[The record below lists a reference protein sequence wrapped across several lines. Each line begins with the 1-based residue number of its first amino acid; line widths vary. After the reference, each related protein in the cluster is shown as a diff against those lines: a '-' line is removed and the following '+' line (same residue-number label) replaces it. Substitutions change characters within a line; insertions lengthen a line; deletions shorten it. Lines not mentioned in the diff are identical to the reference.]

1 MRASDSSR
9 CSPSVSKANFVRTN
23 MASLPKPFRQAD
35 FSPITV
41 PVPPI
46 LSFQLMRW
54 MPVKPTCRSWSA
66 RIAHT
71 TSTSRF
77 RTRSNHSSSMPRVT
91 PIVMSRY
98 CVTSGSFS
106 QRMLFSRCACLS
118 GGTSRTLSPC
128 RPAIFSA
135 MPPPPGVAA
144 MIASWKRTGRRRLA
158 DLLQPEDAA
167 GVVAQD
173 GRPILRGQLQTVE
186 NLDLLFQ
193 NVVPVAAPHR
203 GVSAEEDAPGA
214 ERAQSIAENLF
225 QRWPARV
232 VLPPV
237 VGPRGVHAHVFGMV
251 GQEQRFPEEPRP
263 EVRDEERYFW
273 KLLHRR

>member
-46 LSFQLMRW
+46 LSFQLMRR
-54 MPVKPTCRSWSA
+54 MP
-66 RIAHT
+66 
-71 TSTSRF
+71 
-77 RTRSNHSSSMPRVT
+77 
-91 PIVMSRY
+91 
-98 CVTSGSFS
+98 
-106 QRMLFSRCACLS
+106 
-118 GGTSRTLSPC
+118 
-128 RPAIFSA
+128 
-135 MPPPPGVAA
+135 
-144 MIASWKRTGRRRLA
+144 

-193 NVVPVAAPHR
+193 DVVPVAAPHR

-214 ERAQSIAENLF
+214 ERAQSIAEDLF

-263 EVRDEERYFW
+263 EVCDEERYFW